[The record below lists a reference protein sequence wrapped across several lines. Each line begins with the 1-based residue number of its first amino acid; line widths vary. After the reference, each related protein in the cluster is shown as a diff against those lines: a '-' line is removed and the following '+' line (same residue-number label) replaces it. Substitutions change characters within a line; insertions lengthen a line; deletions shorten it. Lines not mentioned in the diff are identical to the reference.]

1 MAIRTAVNR
10 ALTAITAL
18 PTAAAL
24 TDGNLTLLTTAT
36 ASSSATLDFT
46 SSINSTYNSYM
57 FKFINIHASA
67 TQNFTFQANAAGA
80 SGFNETMTTTS
91 FVAYKDEGGST
102 TALEYNASGD
112 QAQATGFQY
121 LNISGGFDIENSA
134 SLSGTLTLFNP
145 SSTTFVK
152 HFIAHTT
159 HMGNGDY
166 THNNFVAGY
175 FNVTSAIDE
184 IQFKMS
190 SGNIDSGVV
199 KMYGV
204 GPKQS

>member
-24 TDGNLTLLTTAT
+24 VNGNLTLLTTAT

-46 SSINSTYNSYM
+46 SSINSTYDSYM

-67 TQNFTFQANAAGA
+67 TGNFTFQANAVGA

-91 FVAYKDEGGST
+91 FVAYHDESNST
-102 TALEYNASGD
+102 TALEYNTGGD
-112 QAQATGFQY
+112 QAQGTGFQM

-134 SLSGTLTLFNP
+134 NLSGTLTLFNP

-152 HFIAHTT
+152 HFTANTA

-166 THNNFVAGY
+166 SHNSFVAGY
-175 FNVTSAIDE
+175 FNTTSAIDE

-190 SGNIDSGVV
+190 SGNIDAGVI

-204 GPKQS
+204 GDKQ

>member
-1 MAIRTAVNR
+1 MAIRTAVNG

-57 FKFINIHASA
+57 FKFINIHAAA
-67 TQNFTFQANAAGA
+67 TQNFTFQANAASA

-91 FVAYKDEGGST
+91 FVAYKDEGGTT
-102 TALEYNASGD
+102 TALEYNAGGD

-159 HMGNGDY
+159 HREM
-166 THNNFVAGY
+166 
-175 FNVTSAIDE
+175 E
-184 IQFKMS
+184 IIHTIILLLDILM
-190 SGNIDSGVV
+190 
-199 KMYGV
+199 
-204 GPKQS
+204 